1 MKRKYFY
8 LLLSLIL
15 SILSACAPT
24 KTIEKEKLI
33 SPDRLV
39 IKLEANRRKI
49 KSFAGSGVI
58 NVQNKELNA
67 KSNFEVNLK
76 KPDSLRVDFFGPFGI
91 ELAQAVISSNGFLF
105 YDVINNKIY
114 KGNLKDD
121 VLQKILKVNLSLS
134 DVIDALTG
142 SVNLTDKLRK
152 EPDKFEYE
160 NKFYK
165 LTYVDSIN
173 SLEKIY
179 LVKADDLSISESI
192 IQNLKG
198 EKLLEGKFS
207 NFKMFDNVPVPYEI
221 RINDFRN
228 NQQLK
233 IEYRN
238 INVNK
243 ELPNLYIEIPD
254 DAKILEW

>member
-1 MKRKYFY
+1 VKRKYFY

-207 NFKMFDNVPVPYEI
+207 NFKNV
-221 RINDFRN
+221 
-228 NQQLK
+228 
-233 IEYRN
+233 
-238 INVNK
+238 
-243 ELPNLYIEIPD
+243 
-254 DAKILEW
+254 

>member
-228 NQQLK
+228 NQQIK

-243 ELPNLYIEIPD
+243 ELPNLFIEIPD
-254 DAKILEW
+254 DVKILEW

>member
-1 MKRKYFY
+1 MKRKYYY
-8 LLLSLIL
+8 LLLLIIL

-39 IKLEANRRKI
+39 VKLEANRRKI
-49 KSFAGSGVI
+49 KSFVGSGVI
-58 NVQNKELNA
+58 NVQNKELKA

-76 KPDSLRVDFFGPFGI
+76 KTDSLRVDFFGPFGI
-91 ELAQAVISSNGFLF
+91 ELAQAVVSSNGFLF
-105 YDVINNKIY
+105 YDVINNKVY
-114 KGNLKDD
+114 KGNLKED
-121 VLQKILKVNLSLS
+121 VLQKILKVNLSFN

-142 SVNLTDKLRK
+142 SVNLTDKLRR
-152 EPDKFEYE
+152 EPDKFDYE
-160 NKFYK
+160 NNFYK
-165 LTYVDSIN
+165 LTYIDSIN
-173 SLEKIY
+173 SIEKVF
-179 LVKADDLSISESI
+179 LVKADDFSISESI
-192 IQNLKG
+192 VQNFKG
-198 EKLLEGKFS
+198 EKLLEAKFS
-207 NFKMFDNVPVPYEI
+207 NFKIFDNVPIPYEI
-221 RINDFRN
+221 KINDFRN

-243 ELPNLYIEIPD
+243 ELPNLNIEIPD